1 MAAITTIDLVLHTAN
16 VTGAGTDADVY
27 LGLAGREFY
36 VDSSLNDFEQGQN
49 ITYTFG
55 VNPNV
60 LNAGDN
66 DPTQPLQ
73 LDTADLDR
81 FPNRYIRMDP
91 RGDGSGPNWVI
102 EEVTVTVTSG
112 QLSLRKFSRLGGND
126 TLKLGRK
133 AGKFL
138 YLNDDGGIVT

>member
-1 MAAITTIDLVLHTAN
+1 MAAITTIDLVVHTAN
-16 VTGAGTDADVY
+16 VAGAGTDADVY

-55 VNPNV
+55 ANPNV

-81 FPNRYIRMDP
+81 FPNRYIRMEP
-91 RGDGSGPNWVI
+91 RGDFADWVI
-102 EEVTVTVTSG
+102 EEVTVTVNSG

>member
-1 MAAITTIDLVLHTAN
+1 M
-16 VTGAGTDADVY
+16 
-27 LGLAGREFY
+27 
-36 VDSSLNDFEQGQN
+36 
-49 ITYTFG
+49 
-55 VNPNV
+55 
-60 LNAGDN
+60 
-66 DPTQPLQ
+66 Q

-102 EEVTVTVTSG
+102 EEVTVTVNSG